1 MARKLKS
8 DKVLFIAALL
18 LVCTSVVMV
27 YSASAAIAIY
37 KLDESYYF
45 MTRQALWAVLGV
57 AGLAIAMRIDYRAYR
72 NELLVYGLLG
82 IIGLA
87 LVYVLLFG
95 TPRGGA
101 TRWLNIGVLGI
112 QPSEFAKIACAIFTA
127 MILERRMHRIN
138 EVRYSILPI
147 AVVVLPTALLIYK
160 EPDFGTAAS
169 LMLMVV
175 VMLFAAGLNY
185 RYLIGAAFAGL
196 PILFF
201 LAVSEGYRVGR
212 IVAFINPDADPTGK
226 YGYQAKQSVIAVG
239 SGGIFGLGLTNGLQ
253 KMFYLP
259 ESHTDFIYA
268 VISEELGIIGATG
281 VLICFCVIAWRGL
294 RIAMRAEDQFG
305 AFVAL
310 GLTTMICAQALINI
324 SVVLSL
330 LPTKGIPLPLVSAG
344 GSSLIVSLLGIGIL
358 LNISQH
364 STNHV
369 DA

>member
-1 MARKLKS
+1 ML
-8 DKVLFIAALL
+8 VTAL
-18 LVCTSVVMV
+18 TSG
-27 YSASAAIAIY
+27 
-37 KLDESYYF
+37 DPEH
-45 MTRQALWAVLGV
+45 
-57 AGLAIAMRIDYRAYR
+57 RAYLH
-72 NELLVYGLLG
+72 ELLFRQTATRYTAAWHHTQAPWYFLG
-82 IIGLA
+82 IIAGFWMPFSLA
-87 LVYVLLFG
+87 LPWLFPRWWHALKARDASVWLPLGWSLLVLLFFSASPG
-95 TPRGGA
+95 KRD
-101 TRWLNIGVLGI
+101 
-112 QPSEFAKIACAIFTA
+112 
-127 MILERRMHRIN
+127 M
-138 EVRYSILPI
+138 YILPMLPMM
-147 AVVVLPTALLIYK
+147 AVASAPYLESIV
-160 EPDFGTAAS
+160 AAPWFRRL

>member
-1 MARKLKS
+1 VARKLKS
-8 DKVLFIAALL
+8 DKVLFIATLL
-18 LVCTSVVMV
+18 LVCTSIVMV
-27 YSASAAIAIY
+27 YSASAAIASD
-37 KLDESYYF
+37 KLDESSYF

-57 AGLAIAMRIDYRAYR
+57 AALAIAIRIDYRAYR
-72 NELLVYGLLG
+72 NELLVYGVLG
-82 IIGLA
+82 VIGLA

-101 TRWLNIGVLGI
+101 TRWLNVGVLGI

-127 MILERRMHRIN
+127 MILDRRMHRIN

-147 AVVVLPTALLIYK
+147 AVVVLPIALLIYK
-160 EPDFGTAAS
+160 EPDFGTAAA
-169 LMLMVV
+169 LMLIVG
-175 VMLFAAGLNY
+175 VMLFAAGLHY
-185 RYLIGAAFAGL
+185 RYLIGAALAGL

-201 LAVSEGYRVGR
+201 LAISEAYRFDR
-212 IVAFINPDADPTGK
+212 ILAFFNPDADPTGK
-226 YGYQAKQSVIAVG
+226 FGYQAKQSMIAVG
-239 SGGIFGLGLTNGLQ
+239 SGGVFGLGLTNGIQ

-268 VISEELGIIGATG
+268 VISEELGIIGASA

-305 AFVAL
+305 TFVAL
-310 GLTTMICAQALINI
+310 GLTTMICAQAFINI
-324 SVVLSL
+324 SVVLNL

-344 GSSLIVSLLGIGIL
+344 GSSMIVSLLAIGVL

-364 STNHV
+364 ATDHV
-369 DA
+369 EA